1 MDTIYLKFD
10 HEYRHKVRLEQF
22 CKLMDSKKTFV
33 VVKLFFLNEEPSKVC
48 I

>member
-22 CKLMDSKKTFV
+22 CKLMDSKK
-33 VVKLFFLNEEPSKVC
+33 KPLLLLFFLNEEPSKVC